1 MEAARIL
8 IVDDETEV
16 GEILSLR
23 LKRRGMT
30 PFYASGGQAALDF
43 LREQPVD
50 VVLLD
55 VKMPGMDGLEVLAR
69 IRRDYPLV
77 SVIML
82 SGHADMDAAAKG
94 LELGAFFYQLKPADI
109 DTLCHK
115 IEDAR
120 RQQILESGAGA

>member
-1 MEAARIL
+1 MQTTRIL
-8 IVDDETEV
+8 IVDDEAEV
-16 GEILSLR
+16 GEILCLR

-30 PFYASGGQAALDF
+30 PFYVSGGQAALDF
-43 LREQPVD
+43 LREQPAD

-55 VKMPGMDGLEVLAR
+55 VKMPGMDGLETLTR
-69 IRRDYPLV
+69 IRRDFPNV

-82 SGHADMDAAAKG
+82 SGHADMEAAAKG
-94 LELGAFFYQLKPADI
+94 LELGAFFYQLKPADL

-120 RQQILESGAGA
+120 RQSALETGNKA